1 MAGTIYDELRDALA
15 EFKAFL
21 QNQASTVGPVIKSLA
36 TVVPQINDLIDKPIA
51 LLQALKVEI
60 EKISNLVPAEANTA
74 LEYAQKLKGFVQALQ
89 AILPGE
95 DGTINDVSNVADII
109 AGLPSLSN
117 IKAELDTL
125 IDEIIA
131 LLQGMQSA

>member
-15 EFKAFL
+15 EFKTFL
-21 QNQASTVGPVIKSLA
+21 QAQAATVGPAIKLLA
-36 TVVPQINDLIDKPIA
+36 AVVPQINDLIAKPIA
-51 LLQALKVEI
+51 LLELLKVEI
-60 EKISNLVPAEANTA
+60 DKISNLVPAEATAA

-109 AGLPSLSN
+109 AGLPTLGN
-117 IKAELDTL
+117 LKAELDAL
-125 IDEIIA
+125 ITDIIG
-131 LLQGMQSA
+131 LLRGMQSA